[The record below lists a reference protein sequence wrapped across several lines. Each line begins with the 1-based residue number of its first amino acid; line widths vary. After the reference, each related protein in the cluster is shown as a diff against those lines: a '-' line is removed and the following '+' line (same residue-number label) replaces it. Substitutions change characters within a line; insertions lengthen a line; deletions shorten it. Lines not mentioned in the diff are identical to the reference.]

1 MMTAL
6 ALLSSAD
13 QLLGQTV
20 GVWPRP
26 AALLLRL
33 SLEHGLR
40 EYFQRVRPEL
50 NKCTMLEQMLCLEAY
65 AGSGVAR
72 QCAILW
78 SGLSQACHYHAYELS
93 PTPGELGRWREE
105 VAAVLRLL
113 GTS

>member
-1 MMTAL
+1 MSAL

-13 QLLGQTV
+13 QLLRTSV

-33 SLEHGLR
+33 SLEQGLR

-50 NKCTMLEQMLCLEAY
+50 NTCTMLERMLCLEAY
-65 AGSGVAR
+65 AGPGLAR
-72 QCAILW
+72 QCATLW

-93 PTPGELGRWREE
+93 PTPGELRRWREE
-105 VAAVLRLL
+105 VAAVLSLL
-113 GTS
+113 GSS